1 MSSQGKR
8 NPFKRGTS
16 GPSKLINNPLSHL
29 TDKAIGF
36 NDSQN
41 QDSQS
46 MNGLNPLSNDSN
58 TEDTP
63 NSSYSSYRDDNIEN
77 QAQNTVSYSS

>member
-1 MSSQGKR
+1 M
-8 NPFKRGTS
+8 
-16 GPSKLINNPLSHL
+16 SHL

-46 MNGLNPLSNDSN
+46 LNGMYPLTNESEGTFDN
-58 TEDTP
+58 
-63 NSSYSSYRDDNIEN
+63 SYSNDNIEN
-77 QAQNTVSYSS
+77 EAQNTVSISKTTEFFFFPMELAKLCIF